1 MAKYRKLGRNSSQ
14 RKALLRSQV
23 TALIENGK
31 IVTTEA
37 RAKEVRKMAEK
48 LITLA
53 VKEKDNY
60 ETVTVSAKVPKKD
73 SEGKRVK
80 EVVDGKKVTVYDT
93 VEKEIKKDLPSRL
106 HARKQMDKSGYPP
119 AGDPDFKSHA
129 FKGRYRDTAA
139 AGRKKNTKTVDL
151 TNKLFDEIAPKYA
164 DRQGGYTRIV
174 KIGLRKGDAAMEVL
188 LELV

>member
-60 ETVTVSAKVPKKD
+60 ETVTVSAKVRRRILK
-73 SEGKRVK
+73 
-80 EVVDGKKVTVYDT
+80 
-93 VEKEIKKDLPSRL
+93 
-106 HARKQMDKSGYPP
+106 AR
-119 AGDPDFKSHA
+119 
-129 FKGRYRDTAA
+129 
-139 AGRKKNTKTVDL
+139 
-151 TNKLFDEIAPKYA
+151 E
-164 DRQGGYTRIV
+164 
-174 KIGLRKGDAAMEVL
+174 
-188 LELV
+188 